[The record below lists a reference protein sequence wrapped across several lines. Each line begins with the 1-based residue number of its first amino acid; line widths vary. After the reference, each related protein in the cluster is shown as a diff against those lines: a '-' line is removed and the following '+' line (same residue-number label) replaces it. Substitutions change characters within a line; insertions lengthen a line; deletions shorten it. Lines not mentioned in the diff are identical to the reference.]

1 MNIIIERDQ
10 SNRTAS
16 DNIENK
22 IKKINRNDLGRIF
35 KKLEPNAFPY
45 DKNQRDDLLQNIDD
59 GNQLKPE
66 DYDFISQT
74 YSSHINEL
82 LPELDRERDN
92 NWIISVT
99 FLYMVIG
106 IVFRL
111 VLVPYEQLLVLFMGG
126 LSTLAIGLALF
137 VLSGNI
143 NRRINAW
150 ISQAVIL
157 DEDKKVLLSNHSKT
171 KYLVLAIT
179 WAVEIVIIIAQFVL
193 YHHELLS
200 IGNDSISIL
209 AFGIAL
215 FSDNVETF
223 FVRKFEAK
231 LMEVEL

>member
-35 KKLEPNAFPY
+35 KKLESNAFPY

-126 LSTLAIGLALF
+126 LSTLAVGLALF

-200 IGNDSISIL
+200 IGNDAISIL

>member
-1 MNIIIERDQ
+1 MNIIIEQDQ

-22 IKKINRNDLGRIF
+22 IKKINRNDLARIF

-126 LSTLAIGLALF
+126 LSTLAVGLALF

-171 KYLVLAIT
+171 KHLVLAIT
-179 WAVEIVIIIAQFVL
+179 FVIKHL
-193 YHHELLS
+193 
-200 IGNDSISIL
+200 
-209 AFGIAL
+209 
-215 FSDNVETF
+215 
-223 FVRKFEAK
+223 
-231 LMEVEL
+231 

>member
-1 MNIIIERDQ
+1 MNIIIEQDQ

-99 FLYMVIG
+99 FPYMVIG

-126 LSTLAIGLALF
+126 LSTLAVGLALF

-171 KYLVLAIT
+171 KHLVLAIT
-179 WAVEIVIIIAQFVL
+179 WAVEIVIIIVQFVL
-193 YHHELLS
+193 YHLELLS

>member
-1 MNIIIERDQ
+1 MNIIIEQDQ

-111 VLVPYEQLLVLFMGG
+111 VLVPYEQLLLLFMGG
-126 LSTLAIGLALF
+126 LSTLAVGLALF

-171 KYLVLAIT
+171 KHLVLAIT
-179 WAVEIVIIIAQFVL
+179 WAVEIVLIIAQFVL

>member
-1 MNIIIERDQ
+1 MNIIIEQDQ

-200 IGNDSISIL
+200 IGNDAISIL

>member
-1 MNIIIERDQ
+1 MNIIIEQDQ

-111 VLVPYEQLLVLFMGG
+111 ALVPYEQLLLLFMGG
-126 LSTLAIGLALF
+126 LSTLAVGLALF

-171 KYLVLAIT
+171 KHLVLAIT

>member
-35 KKLEPNAFPY
+35 KKLESNAFPY

-111 VLVPYEQLLVLFMGG
+111 ALVPYEQLLVLFMGG
-126 LSTLAIGLALF
+126 LSTLAVGLALF

-179 WAVEIVIIIAQFVL
+179 WVVEIVIIIAQFVL
-193 YHHELLS
+193 YHYELLS
-200 IGNDSISIL
+200 IGNDAISIL

-215 FSDNVETF
+215 SSDNVETF

>member
-1 MNIIIERDQ
+1 MNIIIEQDQ

-111 VLVPYEQLLVLFMGG
+111 VLVPYEQLLLLFMGG
-126 LSTLAIGLALF
+126 LSTLAVGLALF

-143 NRRINAW
+143 NRIINAW

-171 KYLVLAIT
+171 KHLVLAIT

>member
-92 NWIISVT
+92 NRIISVT

-126 LSTLAIGLALF
+126 LSTLAVGLALF

-200 IGNDSISIL
+200 IGNDAISIL

>member
-126 LSTLAIGLALF
+126 LSTLAVGLALF

-150 ISQAVIL
+150 ISQAVII

-200 IGNDSISIL
+200 IGNDAISIL

>member
-1 MNIIIERDQ
+1 MNIIIEQDQ

-16 DNIENK
+16 DNIEN
-22 IKKINRNDLGRIF
+22 KINRNDLGRIF

-126 LSTLAIGLALF
+126 LSTLAVGLALF

-171 KYLVLAIT
+171 KHLVLAIT
-179 WAVEIVIIIAQFVL
+179 VFAQKRQ
-193 YHHELLS
+193 
-200 IGNDSISIL
+200 ISVKGL
-209 AFGIAL
+209 AGKRGT
-215 FSDNVETF
+215 V
-223 FVRKFEAK
+223 
-231 LMEVEL
+231 

>member
-1 MNIIIERDQ
+1 MNIIIEQDQ

-157 DEDKKVLLSNHSKT
+157 DEDKKVLLSNHSKM
-171 KYLVLAIT
+171 KHLVLAIT

>member
-1 MNIIIERDQ
+1 
-10 SNRTAS
+10 
-16 DNIENK
+16 
-22 IKKINRNDLGRIF
+22 
-35 KKLEPNAFPY
+35 
-45 DKNQRDDLLQNIDD
+45 
-59 GNQLKPE
+59 
-66 DYDFISQT
+66 
-74 YSSHINEL
+74 
-82 LPELDRERDN
+82 
-92 NWIISVT
+92 
-99 FLYMVIG
+99 
-106 IVFRL
+106 
-111 VLVPYEQLLVLFMGG
+111 MGG
-126 LSTLAIGLALF
+126 LSTLAVGLALF

-171 KYLVLAIT
+171 KHLVLAIT

>member
-1 MNIIIERDQ
+1 MNIIIEQDQ

-126 LSTLAIGLALF
+126 LSTLAVGLALF

-171 KYLVLAIT
+171 KHLVLAIT
-179 WAVEIVIIIAQFVL
+179 ILICSTIRCTAII
-193 YHHELLS
+193 
-200 IGNDSISIL
+200 N
-209 AFGIAL
+209 
-215 FSDNVETF
+215 
-223 FVRKFEAK
+223 
-231 LMEVEL
+231 

>member
-1 MNIIIERDQ
+1 MNIIIEQDQ

-22 IKKINRNDLGRIF
+22 IKKTNRNDLGRIF

-126 LSTLAIGLALF
+126 LSTLAVGLALF

-171 KYLVLAIT
+171 KHLVLAIT
-179 WAVEIVIIIAQFVL
+179 WAVEIVIIIVQFVL
-193 YHHELLS
+193 YHLELLS

>member
-1 MNIIIERDQ
+1 MNIIIEQDQ

-111 VLVPYEQLLVLFMGG
+111 VLVPYEQLLLLFMGG
-126 LSTLAIGLALF
+126 LSTLAVGLALF
-137 VLSGNI
+137 VLSRNI

-171 KYLVLAIT
+171 KHLVLAIT

>member
-1 MNIIIERDQ
+1 MNIIIEQDQ

-22 IKKINRNDLGRIF
+22 IKKINRNDVGRIF

-111 VLVPYEQLLVLFMGG
+111 VLVPYEQLLLLFMGG
-126 LSTLAIGLALF
+126 LSTLAVGLSLF

-143 NRRINAW
+143 NIRINAW

-171 KYLVLAIT
+171 KHLVLAIT

>member
-126 LSTLAIGLALF
+126 LSTLAVGLALF

-200 IGNDSISIL
+200 IGNDAISIL

-215 FSDNVETF
+215 LSDNVETF

>member
-1 MNIIIERDQ
+1 MNIIIEQDQ

-126 LSTLAIGLALF
+126 LSTLAVGLALF

-171 KYLVLAIT
+171 EHLVLAIT
-179 WAVEIVIIIAQFVL
+179 WAVEIVIIIVQFVL
-193 YHHELLS
+193 YHLELLS

-223 FVRKFEAK
+223 FVRIFEAK